1 MNKKLLESFVAFE
14 NINLIEEALKK
25 NKGVFFISGH
35 ITNWELTAFSYAIV
49 CQNKLNIV
57 TKIQSNKFI
66 NEKITEYRE
75 LCGNEMIEIGSSLR
89 NIFEKISKNEIVCF
103 LMDQSA
109 QPDYSVYADFFGQK
123 VATFSGPAKMAL
135 KYNIELIFAYG
146 VRTDKYKY
154 VINLDNIDYSD
165 LNGLNDD
172 NVKILTERINKKLE
186 KVIRDNPSQWLWF
199 HRRFKHI
206 KNN

>member
-1 MNKKLLESFVAFE
+1 MKKKLLESFVAFE
-14 NINLIEEALKK
+14 NYNLIEEALKK

-109 QPDYSVYADFFGQK
+109 QPDYSVYADFFGRK

-154 VINLDNIDYSD
+154 VINFENIGYSD

-199 HRRFKHI
+199 HRRFKHTI
-206 KNN
+206 N